1 MSPALPPHPFDPAD
15 WDTLRSLG
23 HRMVDDMMGHLEKI
37 GDQPVWSPVPAD
49 VVARLSQPLPEKGVG
64 AEQAYATFL
73 RDVFPYPV
81 GNIHPRFWGWVNGS
95 GTPLGALAEM
105 LAATMNPNVAGHQGS
120 PRHVEDQVL
129 VWLAELLGYP
139 REASGL
145 LVSGGS
151 MANFV
156 GLAAALVDRAG
167 FDLPGQGMIS
177 APKRPVLYASTE
189 THFSVDR
196 ALRLLGVGDAG
207 HRRIPV
213 TDRFQIDLAALRATI
228 AADRNAGHHP
238 VAVVGNAGTVGTGAF
253 DDLDALATLA
263 ADEGL
268 WFHVDGAFGAFAA
281 VDPGLAPLVRGMERA
296 DSLAFDLHK
305 WMVVPIEA
313 GAVFVRNG
321 ESHRRAFRVAGDY
334 VTSMEGGIGVD
345 VTAFAERGVQLTRGF
360 RALKVWMSL
369 LAHGA
374 EAYRSLIRGN
384 VKLARHLD
392 LVVSGHPSLELLT
405 PTVLNVV
412 CFRYR
417 PEGVPEPD
425 LDDLNRRI
433 LVRLHEEGIAA
444 PSYTTLGGRY
454 ALRVCITN
462 HRSTTADLDAL
473 VVAVTRLGTA
483 LVA

>member
-1 MSPALPPHPFDPAD
+1 
-15 WDTLRSLG
+15 
-23 HRMVDDMMGHLEKI
+23 MVDDMMGHLQTI
-37 GDQPVWSPVPAD
+37 GDQPVWTPVPAD
-49 VVARLSQPLPEKGVG
+49 AVARLNQPLPERGLG
-64 AEQAYATFL
+64 AEEAYAAFL
-73 RDVFPYPV
+73 RDVFPWPV

-120 PRHVEDQVL
+120 ARYVEEQVL
-129 VWLAELLGYP
+129 AWLAELLGYP
-139 REASGL
+139 RDTSGV

-167 FDLPGQGMIS
+167 FDLPGQGMIG
-177 APKRPVLYASTE
+177 APKRPILYASTE

-213 TDRFQIDLAALRATI
+213 NDRFQIDLGALRTTI

-238 VAVVGNAGTVGTGAF
+238 FAVVGNAGTVGTGAF
-253 DDLDALATLA
+253 DDLDALAVLA
-263 ADEGL
+263 EEEGL

-281 VDPGLAPLVRGMERA
+281 VDPDLAPLVRGMERA

-321 ESHRRAFRVAGDY
+321 EAHRRAFRVAGDY

-345 VTAFAERGVQLTRGF
+345 VTAFAERGIQLTRGF

-374 EAYRSLIRGN
+374 EAYRALIRGN
-384 VKLARHLD
+384 VDLARHLD
-392 LVVSGHPSLELLT
+392 RRVTEHPSLELLT

-417 PEGVPEPD
+417 PADLAEAA
-425 LDDLNRRI
+425 LDDLNRKI

-444 PSYTTLGGRY
+444 PSYTVLSGRY

-462 HRSTTADLDAL
+462 HRSTAADLDLL
-473 VVAVTRLGTA
+473 VDAVARLGAA
-483 LVA
+483 LGA